1 MSKTIHKL
9 YPDYPT
15 AQTAAREL
23 EAAGLKR
30 GDISLVANNAERWDG
45 ADRFKHVEAAHDRD
59 YDGVD
64 DRAKGA
70 SVGAGVGGVAVGAAG
85 LAAGLGVLAIPGIGP
100 IVAAGWLA
108 STLAGAI
115 SGGVAGGIVGALAE
129 SGVSKSDADV
139 YAEALRR
146 GGALVVARVPDAD
159 AVRYQ
164 TILTRQSV
172 DVIKRASAYRK
183 AGWSS
188 FDPDETPYSL
198 DQIHQDRELY
208 RE

>member
-1 MSKTIHKL
+1 MSKTICKL

-23 EAAGLKR
+23 EAAGLKH
-30 GDISLVANNAERWDG
+30 GDISIVANNVERWEND
-45 ADRFKHVEAAHDRD
+45 DRFKHVEAKHDKD
-59 YDGVD
+59 HDGVD

-70 SVGAGVGGVAVGAAG
+70 GVGAGVGGAAAGAAG

-115 SGGVAGGIVGALAE
+115 TGGVAGGVVGALAE
-129 SGVSKSDADV
+129 SGVSKDDADM

-159 AVRYQ
+159 VVRYQ
-164 TILTRQSV
+164 TILTQRSI
-172 DVIKRASAYRK
+172 DITKRASAYRS
-183 AGWSS
+183 AGWRS
-188 FDPDETPYSL
+188 FDPNEAPYTP
-198 DQIHQDRELY
+198 DQIRRERELY
-208 RE
+208 R

>member
-1 MSKTIHKL
+1 MSKTVSKL

-23 EAAGLKR
+23 EAAGLKS
-30 GDISLVANNAERWDG
+30 GDISIVANNVERWDND
-45 ADRFKHVEAAHDRD
+45 DRFKHVEAEHDKD
-59 YDGVD
+59 HDGVD
-64 DRAKGA
+64 DRTKGA
-70 SVGAGVGGVAVGAAG
+70 GVGAGVGGAAAGAAG

-108 STLAGAI
+108 STLAGVI
-115 SGGVAGGIVGALAE
+115 SGGVAGGLVGALAE
-129 SGVSKSDADV
+129 SGVSKDDADA

-159 AVRYQ
+159 VVRYQ
-164 TILTRQSV
+164 TILTRQSI
-172 DVIKRASAYRK
+172 DIAKRASAYRN

-188 FDPDETPYSL
+188 FDPNETPYSL
-198 DQIHQDRELY
+198 DQIRRDRELY
-208 RE
+208 R